1 MGVNTSVAGS
11 SGAMERSTETLTR
24 WSKPADFGVPLNTR
38 PWLSEMPDA
47 VTPPVAVL
55 VSLGGASTIRSV
67 MPMYRPRCVE
77 SMMMRLSSLP
87 TGSFASGLISQD
99 A

>member
-1 MGVNTSVAGS
+1 MD
-11 SGAMERSTETLTR
+11 RSTETLTR
-24 WSKPADFGVPLNTR
+24 WSKFADFGVPLNTS
-38 PWLSEMPDA
+38 PWLPEIPDS
-47 VTPPVAVL
+47 VVPPVALL
-55 VSLGGASTIRSV
+55 VSCGGASTIRSV
-67 MPMYRPRCVE
+67 MPRYRPRCVE